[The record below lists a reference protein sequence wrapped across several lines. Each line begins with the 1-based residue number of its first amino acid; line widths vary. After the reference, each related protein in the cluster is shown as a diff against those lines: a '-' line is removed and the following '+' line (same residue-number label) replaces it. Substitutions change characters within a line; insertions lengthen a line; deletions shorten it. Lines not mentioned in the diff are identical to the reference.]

1 MAPTGRRLLVCRAAA
16 ARRRRAPPAHE
27 ALRQVPRRLDGRA
40 RANQHYSE
48 SVPRSQHSPTA
59 NAPRERESQGAA
71 MVAPADVPGFE
82 EALTKVYRCHHV
94 ENGGPVGAGR
104 PPNAGT
110 AP

>member
-1 MAPTGRRLLVCRAAA
+1 
-16 ARRRRAPPAHE
+16 
-27 ALRQVPRRLDGRA
+27 
-40 RANQHYSE
+40 
-48 SVPRSQHSPTA
+48 
-59 NAPRERESQGAA
+59 